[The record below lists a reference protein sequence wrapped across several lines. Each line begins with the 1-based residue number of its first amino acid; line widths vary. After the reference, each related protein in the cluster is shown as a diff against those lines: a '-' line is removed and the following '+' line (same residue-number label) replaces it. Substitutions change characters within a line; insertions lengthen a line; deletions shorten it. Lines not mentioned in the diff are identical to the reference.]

1 MLPKPQLLR
10 STPEERLQ
18 TRAVSTGP
26 TDTYTNEAEVV
37 EPVFAMGDGAFLG
50 IDRPVVDSGEAVY
63 PVLTSR
69 PTVGGPHSDSTDVAE
84 TTGAFDGAALSPE
97 RIQASFFWRRVDAA
111 RFKGMDASLRMA
123 LSESLREKLDYE
135 AIRGTGGLLTGTVL
149 ANHDQAAGTTFAQ
162 YLSQFCYG
170 RIDGRYAMEMADIR
184 ILTGA
189 ATYADMGVTYRA
201 AEADDN
207 ALDKLAAMG
216 GGVKVSAH
224 VPAVSGNKQES
235 VIRLGMRRDMVQPM
249 WRGVA
254 IIVDEVTRSGQGE
267 IEVTAVMLMNTK
279 VLRAA
284 GFYKQEANHS

>member
-1 MLPKPQLLR
+1 M
-10 STPEERLQ
+10 
-18 TRAVSTGP
+18 
-26 TDTYTNEAEVV
+26 V